1 MNSQS
6 CWPICFSSHCFVR
19 MRHTQTQSSHLQ
31 QSGTYSLTRT
41 TPGGVPRRGRET
53 RCQMLQQHT
62 PPWSS
67 FSSPTPFLNLLHSH
81 WNPIFIWKKRRES
94 PGMQG
99 CPVTSHPLCWD
110 RHLIFLEVK
119 SRVWGQRPKDRGQTK
134 SDYMVACGPQ
144 MIEWSKDT
152 HRWELKNLTSRCSQR
167 GSENERQSDE
177 WVRYSRLYSTIE
189 KSIVSGGERV
199 SAGFYWAQRRQTG
212 FCCDF
217 NCMLIVLFKNYST
230 GFGGEITQ

>member
-6 CWPICFSSHCFVR
+6 CWPICFSSSYRFVR
-19 MRHTQTQSSHLQ
+19 MRHTQTQSSDLQ

-81 WNPIFIWKKRRES
+81 WNPIFLWKKRRES

-152 HRWELKNLTSRCSQR
+152 HRWEEKPHIQMQ
-167 GSENERQSDE
+167 SERFRE
-177 WVRYSRLYSTIE
+177 WKAVWWVSEIQPPVQHNRKINSKWRWKSFSWVLLSTKKTNWLLLWLQLY
-189 KSIVSGGERV
+189 VN
-199 SAGFYWAQRRQTG
+199 SAF
-212 FCCDF
+212 
-217 NCMLIVLFKNYST
+217 
-230 GFGGEITQ
+230 